1 VIGRAQQQ
9 APVAASAGM
18 VTPPAVT
25 RRTVRAL
32 IPARRRPQLAGA
44 VRSLR
49 YRGDSVSCPCCGGS
63 FDRFCAHRERPLAK
77 CPRCGSLE
85 RHRLLLLFLADRTD
99 ILERPLEL
107 LHAAPEHALLL
118 TLSRQ
123 PNLRYRTV
131 DLDSPL
137 AQDHADLMRLPYP
150 AERFDV
156 VLCSHVLEHV
166 GDDRLALAEIRRVL
180 VPGGR
185 AVLMSPIDERRRE
198 TLEDDDV
205 LAPADRA
212 RVFGQADH
220 VRRYGRDFAGRVAEC
235 DFSVETIP
243 YIDELSVADVRRMG
257 LRRES
262 ELFERDDIFVC
273 TVPSD
278 RGEETRGVERSL
290 V

>member
-1 VIGRAQQQ
+1 VIGRAAQQPQ
-9 APVAASAGM
+9 LATDGAGM
-18 VTPPAVT
+18 VARPTVA
-25 RRTVRAL
+25 RRTVGAL
-32 IPARRRPQLAGA
+32 IPAHRRPQLAGA

-49 YRGDSVSCPCCGGS
+49 YRGDAVSCPCCGGS
-63 FDRFCAHRERPLAK
+63 FDRFAAHRERPRAK

-85 RHRLLLLFLADRTD
+85 RHRLLLRFLEERTD

-137 AQDHADLMRLPYP
+137 AQDHADLMALPYP
-150 AERFDV
+150 AGRFDV

-166 GDDRLALAEIRRVL
+166 SDDRLALSEIQRVL
-180 VPGGR
+180 APGGR
-185 AVLMSPIDERRRE
+185 AVLMSPIDEHRPD
-198 TLEDDDV
+198 TLEDDEV
-205 LAPADRA
+205 VTPADRA

-220 VRRYGRDFAGRVAEC
+220 VRRYGRDFAARVAGCGFE
-235 DFSVETIP
+235 VETVP
-243 YIDELSVADVRRMG
+243 YIDELPGPVIRRMG

-262 ELFERDDIFVC
+262 DLFERDDIFMC
-273 TVPSD
+273 TIAAD
-278 RGEETRGVERSL
+278 REETGGVDRSL
-290 V
+290 L

>member
-1 VIGRAQQQ
+1 M
-9 APVAASAGM
+9 VAR
-18 VTPPAVT
+18 PALT

-49 YRGDSVSCPCCGGS
+49 YRGDTVSCPCCGGS
-63 FDRFCAHRERPLAK
+63 FDRFGAHRERPRAK

-85 RHRLLLLFLADRTD
+85 RHRLLLLFLQQRTD

-107 LHAAPEHALLL
+107 LHVAPEHALLL
-118 TLSRQ
+118 TFSRQ

-137 AQDHADLMRLPYP
+137 AQDHADLMALPYP
-150 AERFDV
+150 SGRFDV

-166 GDDRLALAEIRRVL
+166 SDDRLALAEIRRVL
-180 VPGGR
+180 APDGR
-185 AVLMSPIDERRRE
+185 AVLMGPIDEHRSG
-198 TLEDDDV
+198 TLEDDAV
-205 LAPADRA
+205 VAAADRA

-220 VRRYGRDFAGRVAEC
+220 VRRYGRDFGARVAEC
-235 DFSVETIP
+235 GFEVETVP
-243 YIDELSVADVRRMG
+243 YIDELAEADIQRMG

-262 ELFERDDIFVC
+262 GLFERDDIFIC
-273 TVPSD
+273 TIPGG
-278 RGEETRGVERSL
+278 RKETRGIDRSL

>member
-1 VIGRAQQQ
+1 MGRAQQQ
-9 APVAASAGM
+9 APPATGGAGM
-18 VTPPAVT
+18 ITPPPVA

-49 YRGDSVSCPCCGGS
+49 YRGDSVRCPCCGGS
-63 FDRFCAHRERPLAK
+63 FDRFCAHRERPEAK

-85 RHRLLLLFLADRTD
+85 RHRLLLTFLATRTD
-99 ILERPLEL
+99 ILERRLEL
-107 LHAAPEHALLL
+107 LHVAPEHALLL

-123 PNLRYRTV
+123 PSLSYRTV

-137 AQDHADLMRLPYP
+137 AQDHADLMALPY
-150 AERFDV
+150 AAGSFDV

-166 GDDRLALAEIRRVL
+166 SDDRLALAEIRRVL
-180 VPGGR
+180 APGGR
-185 AVLMSPIDERRRE
+185 AVLMSPIDERRAG
-198 TLEDDDV
+198 TLEDEEV
-205 LAPADRA
+205 LTPADRA

-235 DFSVETIP
+235 GFGVETVP
-243 YIDELSVADVRRMG
+243 YIDQLPAEDIRRTG

-262 ELFERDDIFVC
+262 ELFERDDIFIC
-273 TVPSD
+273 TVACE
-278 RGEETRGVERSL
+278 RKETPGVERSL

>member
-1 VIGRAQQQ
+1 
-9 APVAASAGM
+9 M
-18 VTPPAVT
+18 VERPAVA

-49 YRGDSVSCPCCGGS
+49 YRGDSVNCPCCGGS
-63 FDRFCAHRERPLAK
+63 FDRFSAHRERPRAK

-85 RHRLLLLFLADRTD
+85 RHRLLLRFLAERTD
-99 ILERPLEL
+99 ILERPREL

-123 PNLRYRTV
+123 ANLRYLTV

-137 AQDHADLMRLPYP
+137 AQDHADLMDLPYP
-150 AERFDV
+150 ADRFDV

-166 GDDRLALAEIRRVL
+166 GDDRMALAEIRRVL

-185 AVLMSPIDERRRE
+185 AVLMSPIDERRPD
-198 TLEDDDV
+198 TLDDDTV
-205 LAPADRA
+205 VDPADRA

-220 VRRYGRDFAGRVAEC
+220 VRRYGRDFAARVAEC
-235 DFSVETIP
+235 GFEVETVP
-243 YIDELSVADVRRMG
+243 YIDELPAADIERMG
-257 LRRES
+257 LRRQS
-262 ELFERDDIFVC
+262 ELFERDDIFIC

-278 RGEETRGVERSL
+278 EETPAVERSL